1 MKKTLL
7 ALATLG
13 AMAGT
18 AVAAD
23 VTVYGLVDYGFNYQ
37 HVDGDTADVD
47 ARDGFEMRS
56 GMNSG
61 SRFGIKGSED
71 LGNGL
76 TVGFVLENGFDA
88 DTGDLGYDGRIFG
101 RESQVYL
108 KGNFGTLSFG
118 RVGQLASANGSYG
131 LLGQTSPFSSGWG
144 DSVGQKF
151 VTANGWSRFDNTV
164 TYVSPDWAGF
174 KVHAQ
179 YSFKTDTNNDSP
191 EGKSDTDRYYGVAA
205 TYNND
210 SLYLVGIVDFID
222 YSCTNWDATQPNPKD
237 DQYTVTLGGNYDF
250 GFMKLYGMAQYFDNA
265 KGIGQKSIN
274 GDGTFGGGYT
284 YNGTD
289 GWDSAKGYGI
299 AIGVGVPAF
308 GGTAKASVG
317 YMDAESQGNAVWT
330 AAHQD
335 GGLTRWNVSVGYD
348 YSLSKRTSVYTAAAY
363 TKDDC
368 TDYNGFNCEPST
380 VEVMAGLIHKF

>member
-1 MKKTLL
+1 M
-7 ALATLG
+7 
-13 AMAGT
+13 
-18 AVAAD
+18 
-23 VTVYGLVDYGFNYQ
+23 
-37 HVDGDTADVD
+37 
-47 ARDGFEMRS
+47 
-56 GMNSG
+56 
-61 SRFGIKGSED
+61 
-71 LGNGL
+71 
-76 TVGFVLENGFDA
+76 
-88 DTGDLGYDGRIFG
+88 
-101 RESQVYL
+101 
-108 KGNFGTLSFG
+108 
-118 RVGQLASANGSYG
+118 
-131 LLGQTSPFSSGWG
+131 
-144 DSVGQKF
+144 
-151 VTANGWSRFDNTV
+151 TANGWSRFDNTV

-368 TDYNGFNCEPST
+368 TDYNGFNREPST